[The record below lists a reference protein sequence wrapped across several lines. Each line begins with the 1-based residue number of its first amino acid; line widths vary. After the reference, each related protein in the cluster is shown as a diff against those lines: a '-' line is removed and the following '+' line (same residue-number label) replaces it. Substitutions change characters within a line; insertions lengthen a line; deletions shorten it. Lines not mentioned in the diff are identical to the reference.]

1 MKFKIG
7 EAVRVEGENF
17 LRRVIAFEPPDK
29 YKVQRYK
36 SKDTRE
42 VTEDQLVSGTSGPM
56 EVYF

>member
-17 LRRVIAFEPPDK
+17 LRRVIALVPPDK

-42 VTEDQLVSGTSGPM
+42 VAEDQLGSGTSGPM
-56 EVYF
+56 KVHF